1 MCEGGLGRQVQVS
14 SLLVRDVKEMIQ
26 KLRGLP
32 TYEQTLVANGEELR
46 DKDKASNE
54 LLMWKRS
61 GPGRARDVF
70 AAGH

>member
-1 MCEGGLGRQVQVS
+1 MCGGLGRQVQVS

-54 LLMWKRS
+54 L
-61 GPGRARDVF
+61 
-70 AAGH
+70 